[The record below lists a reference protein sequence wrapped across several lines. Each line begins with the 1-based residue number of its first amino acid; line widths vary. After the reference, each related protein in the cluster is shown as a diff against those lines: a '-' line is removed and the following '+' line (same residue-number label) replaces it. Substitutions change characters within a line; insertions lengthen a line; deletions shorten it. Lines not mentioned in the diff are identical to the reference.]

1 MTGSLREY
9 SASWWG
15 KQSPGSCLVTLLLP
29 SEAQDEREGVGLKT
43 CPTVIHFLYQ
53 DSTSLKSHKPPQLHT
68 SWRHVFKN
76 VSPEVASSHSDHNNP
91 RPLLEKTDLQKPS
104 VHVTWR
110 DGTGLGT
117 KNPFP
122 TDFQVLTSCWRP
134 QLETTAQRMR
144 DEHLLPNT
152 GVGKMW
158 EWGALP
164 LSADGV
170 T

>member
-1 MTGSLREY
+1 MTGSLRGY

-29 SEAQDEREGVGLKT
+29 SEAQDEQEGVGLKT
-43 CPTVIHFLYQ
+43 WPTVTHFLYQ

-91 RPLLEKTDLQKPS
+91 RPLLGKTDLQKPS

-134 QLETTAQRMR
+134 RAGNHRSENER
-144 DEHLLPNT
+144 
-152 GVGKMW
+152 
-158 EWGALP
+158 
-164 LSADGV
+164 
-170 T
+170 